1 MKKTILSALS
11 AALLSALLLTGCGDD
26 PNAIHYAI
34 LTGPAGITGTALTEL
49 SKGID
54 QTATERTWR
63 TQNYQSNSDDAGD
76 FKAIFDKAAED
87 KVQYVV
93 CQGTE
98 METPVYAA
106 QEAHHG
112 SRYILFDGAP
122 RPQAGAEAEIRKN
135 TMCVAY
141 DASQMGF
148 VAGYAAVKDGMRNV
162 TFMTGSADSASVAA
176 LTGFVNGVGYAA
188 AELGVGTD
196 TITLNRE
203 YAGSRDLT
211 PMRMADALKLYGAG
225 TQLIVTD
232 VENIATAV
240 EQAASDAGAKVATV
254 GFDAASDSDAVL
266 FSVIPDHAGSVE
278 WLQKQITDN
287 RGWKGGSTVTCGAKQ
302 NGIEMASSY
311 KGFSSYT
318 ASDTDSI
325 LKALA
330 DGKAVAYQSDTDSKT
345 ESGSAAASASMRGLT
360 AQGAA
365 VTITDTQ
372 PAAGNPQSGIGF
384 TDSTPGTAES
394 AAEPVTE
401 ADSAAEPSSDS
412 TASSASSRASEG

>member
-11 AALLSALLLTGCGDD
+11 AAFLSALLLTGCGDD

-106 QEAHHG
+106 QEAHRG
-112 SRYILFDGAP
+112 SKYILFDGAP

-254 GFDAASDSDAVL
+254 GSAAESAPV
-266 FSVIPDHAGSVE
+266 
-278 WLQKQITDN
+278 
-287 RGWKGGSTVTCGAKQ
+287 
-302 NGIEMASSY
+302 
-311 KGFSSYT
+311 T
-318 ASDTDSI
+318 ASAADS
-325 LKALA
+325 
-330 DGKAVAYQSDTDSKT
+330 AVPGVLSVKPMPDC
-345 ESGSAAASASMRGLT
+345 GL
-360 AQGAA
+360 
-365 VTITDTQ
+365 
-372 PAAGNPQSGIGF
+372 PAAGWVSVMV
-384 TDSTPGTAES
+384 TAAPCAVS
-394 AAEPVTE
+394 PRME
-401 ADSAAEPSSDS
+401 ADAAALPDSVFESVSD
-412 TASSASSRASEG
+412 

>member
-1 MKKTILSALS
+1 
-11 AALLSALLLTGCGDD
+11 
-26 PNAIHYAI
+26 
-34 LTGPAGITGTALTEL
+34 
-49 SKGID
+49 
-54 QTATERTWR
+54 
-63 TQNYQSNSDDAGD
+63 
-76 FKAIFDKAAED
+76 
-87 KVQYVV
+87 
-93 CQGTE
+93 
-98 METPVYAA
+98 
-106 QEAHHG
+106 
-112 SRYILFDGAP
+112 
-122 RPQAGAEAEIRKN
+122 
-135 TMCVAY
+135 MCVAY

-162 TFMTGSADSASVAA
+162 TVMTGSADSASVAA

-394 AAEPVTE
+394 AAEAVTG

-412 TASSASSRASEG
+412 AASSASSRASEG